1 MGRGVGGCGP
11 WRRLHELGDRVL
23 SACGQ
28 GSESARG
35 FSRKSGDAAVL
46 IRGLSSSCLQP
57 SSVAGVKVDLG
68 KVISIHVPVVPKT
81 SCSRNCFTTLAHPQ
95 HLVFEDSVR
104 GLTKD
109 FIGNGSSQGN
119 WSLEIWSNSKRRS
132 SGHLVRCI
140 VRPMSSVCHPPNEQL
155 PIVEQEPFPV
165 FSSQKFTQSASRMVS
180 SGNFRRES
188 GFDMGT
194 ASRSQKLPVTSA
206 FESFRSNAPLGL
218 KMVEATATSSSLAGA
233 GEAVDWQHQRIRV
246 REYDSR
252 DNRPR
257 THQPSSPT
265 DAEPDDIFIP
275 VKAFYISRSVDLKAL
290 AREPFSEVT
299 TSRNNLII
307 RCADRPPHSPVTA
320 DNPEMACLGFL
331 KERYMVAFQYG
342 SVVFFNFGDHEE
354 VESLDIV
361 RKYCSDEFRET
372 RKDDYG
378 VLVRPTL
385 PEWSEGGHDR
395 VMLRKL
401 DIDNI
406 RVISSILGQSIAL
419 DHYAKK
425 VDEMVTTFS
434 ELNRGMEQ
442 TGTFTMTRKSL
453 FQLVAA
459 ANTTLADVIL
469 RLGLLERSDAA
480 WKDANYAQ
488 IWEYMRDDFEL
499 DERFESL
506 DFKLNI
512 IQHNVR
518 FFLEI
523 LQNRKSDT
531 LEWIIILLITGE
543 ICVSLYDILHT
554 AGAI

>member
-1 MGRGVGGCGP
+1 MMGRGGGAASSQW
-11 WRRLHELGDRVL
+11 WRWHELGGRILVL
-23 SACGQ
+23 VRNEQRISGAQERSFCSPLFRDGSGLLSTSTSTCKAKAKASTSSVWIASDFPISSKCGDTTLSNVQQHQRNFSSASAC
-28 GSESARG
+28 
-35 FSRKSGDAAVL
+35 
-46 IRGLSSSCLQP
+46 
-57 SSVAGVKVDLG
+57 
-68 KVISIHVPVVPKT
+68 H
-81 SCSRNCFTTLAHPQ
+81 SRNVNGCSPRKISGVHNKSMDLESLGSAQ
-95 HLVFEDSVR
+95 H
-104 GLTKD
+104 
-109 FIGNGSSQGN
+109 
-119 WSLEIWSNSKRRS
+119 WSHS
-132 SGHLVRCI
+132 
-140 VRPMSSVCHPPNEQL
+140 
-155 PIVEQEPFPV
+155 
-165 FSSQKFTQSASRMVS
+165 FSSKFSGVFVVRNYCCHSRGISTAAISA
-180 SGNFRRES
+180 
-188 GFDMGT
+188 GF
-194 ASRSQKLPVTSA
+194 
-206 FESFRSNAPLGL
+206 
-218 KMVEATATSSSLAGA
+218 EATAPLPA
-233 GEAVDWQHQRIRV
+233 GEAVDWQQQRLGRV
-246 REYDSR
+246 RDQEARYR
-252 DNRPR
+252 QPPPPPR
-257 THQPSSPT
+257 S
-265 DAEPDDIFIP
+265 DAESDDIFIP
-275 VKAFYISRSVDLKAL
+275 VKAFYISRSVDLKSL
-290 AREPFSEVT
+290 AREPFLEVT
-299 TSRNNLII
+299 FSRNNLII

-342 SVVFFNFGDHEE
+342 SVVFFNFGDLEE

-361 RKYCSDEFRET
+361 RKYCSDEFREA
-372 RKDDYG
+372 RKDGKHLDDYG

-385 PEWSEGGHDR
+385 SEWSEGGHDR

-401 DIDNI
+401 DTDNI

-488 IWEYMRDDFEL
+488 IWEYLRDDFEL

-531 LEWIIILLITGE
+531 LEWIIILLITGD
-543 ICVSLYDILHT
+543 ICVALYDILHT